1 MNPALLPASALL
13 RDYREPLFVVDAQGA
28 VVFMNTAGESVLR
41 SHSGF
46 SLTAN
51 RLRCTSTKSERRLR
65 SVIQRAAQVPGMRLG
80 VRVERARA
88 RDWLVFI
95 HAFGNEPLFCVLA
108 IGRAQS
114 RRVPIEALT
123 ELFAFTQREADVVAV
138 ILKGANAD
146 DIANALSLSRE
157 TVRSHLKRVFRKCD
171 VNSMTELLTLIQA
184 ASDFGT

>member
-1 MNPALLPASALL
+1 ML
-13 RDYREPLFVVDAQGA
+13 REYREPLFVVDAQGT
-28 VVFMNTAGESVLR
+28 VVFMNAAGEFVVR

-51 RLRCTSTKSERRLR
+51 RLRCTSAKSDRRMR
-65 SVIQRAAQVPGMRLG
+65 SAFLRAAQVPGTRLG

-88 RDWLVFI
+88 RDWLVLV
-95 HAFGNEPLFCVLA
+95 HAFENEALFCILA
-108 IGRAQS
+108 IGRVQS

-146 DIANALSLSRE
+146 DIAKALSLSRE

-184 ASDFGT
+184 ASDFGN